1 MKKIIIIELKRA
13 FLNKTF
19 LVAVLLGTM
28 LAVLQV
34 VFEALPYAF
43 ITSLFPDQYPPSVFN
58 SCMGLTLGIWQYVF
72 YMVFPILASLPY
84 SNSYLQDS
92 RTGIIKSIYIRT
104 NRQQYLTAKLLAVF
118 LSGGF
123 TAVIPIIINYFLVS
137 LCVPAVIP
145 HAATGFFP
153 IFAQSTWAEIFYTNP
168 WLYVLLFA
176 ILLFLTAG
184 ILACSA
190 LAFSFFIKYSYVV
203 ILTPFLLFL
212 AISYASSLVS
222 FRFPTN
228 ISHWIVPSQSF
239 APLNLL
245 VVTGE
250 LAIILLVSIVVYY
263 YKGLNNETI

>member
-1 MKKIIIIELKRA
+1 MYKR
-13 FLNKTF
+13 
-19 LVAVLLGTM
+19 
-28 LAVLQV
+28 Q
-34 VFEALPYAF
+34 
-43 ITSLFPDQYPPSVFN
+43 
-58 SCMGLTLGIWQYVF
+58 
-72 YMVFPILASLPY
+72 
-84 SNSYLQDS
+84 LQDS

-222 FRFPTN
+222 SRFPTN

-250 LAIILLVSIVVYY
+250 LAIILLVSIVV
-263 YKGLNNETI
+263 LSLIHI